1 VIRPGIIP
9 ALTVRLHP
17 ADRPALVAHF
27 TSLDPEDRRLR
38 FGGPLRDEAIAA
50 YVERI
55 DFERDGVFAVHDG
68 TLRLLAVVHVAFTD
82 DTAELGISVLPGA
95 RKQGVGSAL
104 FERAVMH
111 LRNRGAREAFVHCL
125 SENRAMMHIA
135 RKLGM
140 RIIPCGEETDARIL
154 VDPPTPQTHFV
165 EWLQD
170 RNADVVRC
178 YSVFSK
184 RAA

>member
-1 VIRPGIIP
+1 M
-9 ALTVRLHP
+9 RLHP

-27 TSLDPEDRRLR
+27 TSLDGEDRRLR
-38 FGGPLRDEAIAA
+38 FGSPLRDEAIAA

-68 TLRLLAVVHVAFTD
+68 TLRLLAAVHVAFTD
-82 DTAELGISVLPGA
+82 DTAELGISVLPAA

>member
-1 VIRPGIIP
+1 
-9 ALTVRLHP
+9 VRLHP
-17 ADRPALVAHF
+17 ADRPALLAHF
-27 TSLDPEDRRLR
+27 TSLDSEDRRLR
-38 FGGPLRDEAIAA
+38 FGAPLHDESIAD

-55 DFERDGVFAVHDG
+55 DFVRDGVFAVHDG
-68 TLRLLAVVHVAFTD
+68 TLRMLAVVHVAFTED
-82 DTAELGISVLPGA
+82 SAELGISVLPQA
-95 RKQGVGSAL
+95 RKQGLGSAL

-111 LRNRGAREAFVHCL
+111 LRNRGAREAFIHCL
-125 SENRAMMHIA
+125 SENGAMMHIA

-140 RIIPCGEETDARIL
+140 SIIPCGHETDARIR

-184 RAA
+184 HPA